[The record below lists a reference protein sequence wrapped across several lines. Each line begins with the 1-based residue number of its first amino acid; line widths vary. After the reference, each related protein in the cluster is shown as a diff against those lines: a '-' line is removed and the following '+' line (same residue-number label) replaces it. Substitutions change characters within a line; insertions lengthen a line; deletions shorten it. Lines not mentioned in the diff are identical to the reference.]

1 MRRRVRENVRR
12 LTEDGGGGRLMED
25 EAARFYFEKHLFVTT
40 VSLQSPPERE
50 TERFRG
56 LILLPPMDSVN
67 DGKLS
72 AEGFCVAARAF
83 ADKWKR
89 HNQLLPPWSWI
100 PLINRTLI
108 VPNKE
113 EGYLSLEKIILSS
126 LEEEAD
132 SSEKEVSTDD
142 TILKITEEEC
152 LDVTAEDLES
162 IDHTILVQN
171 VEKEAH
177 YYDFNVV
184 YSASY
189 RVPVLYFR
197 GYCSGGQPL
206 SLDVIKED
214 LPSGSVGLLLES
226 KWTFITQ
233 EEHPYLNRP
242 WFKLHPCGTE
252 EWIKLLSAAGCQIP
266 VELYLV
272 SWFSVVGQ
280 VVGLRIPHEM
290 LN

>member
-1 MRRRVRENVRR
+1 
-12 LTEDGGGGRLMED
+12 
-25 EAARFYFEKHLFVTT
+25 
-40 VSLQSPPERE
+40 
-50 TERFRG
+50 
-56 LILLPPMDSVN
+56 MD

-72 AEGFCVAARAF
+72 VEGFCVAARAF

-89 HNQLLPPWSWI
+89 NKQMLPPWSWV
-100 PLINRTLI
+100 PLINRTLL

-113 EGYLSLEKIILSS
+113 EGYLSLEKIILKECP
-126 LEEEAD
+126 EEE
-132 SSEKEVSTDD
+132 SVN
-142 TILKITEEEC
+142 EEG
-152 LDVTAEDLES
+152 S
-162 IDHTILVQN
+162 MDHTILVEIPEEESLDYCALVQN

-177 YYDFNVV
+177 YYDFHVV

-214 LPSGSVGLLLES
+214 LPSGSLGLLLES

-252 EWIKLLSAAGCQIP
+252 EWIKLLSSGGCQMT
-266 VELYLV
+266 VDLYLV

-280 VVGLRIPHEM
+280 AVGLRIPLEM

>member
-1 MRRRVRENVRR
+1 
-12 LTEDGGGGRLMED
+12 MEI
-25 EAARFYFEKHLFVTT
+25 LFA
-40 VSLQSPPERE
+40 
-50 TERFRG
+50 
-56 LILLPPMDSVN
+56 PPMDSVK

-72 AEGFCVAARAF
+72 VEGFSVAARAF

-89 HNQLLPPWSWI
+89 HNQSLPPWSWV
-100 PLINRTLI
+100 PLIDRTLL

-126 LEEEAD
+126 LEERPC
-132 SSEKEVSTDD
+132 SEEDES
-142 TILKITEEEC
+142 
-152 LDVTAEDLES
+152 LDVKIDCSEDLES
-162 IDHTILVQN
+162 IDHAILVQN
-171 VEKEAH
+171 VENEAH
-177 YYDFNVV
+177 YYDFHVV

-189 RVPVLYFR
+189 GVPVLYFR

-206 SLDVIKED
+206 TLDVIKED
-214 LPSGSVGLLLES
+214 LPSCSVSLLLES

-252 EWIKLLSAAGCQIP
+252 EWIKLLSQSSSGAACQMP

-280 VVGLRIPHEM
+280 VVGLRIPLEM
-290 LN
+290 LNLRTSAIQLQEQAMFSVTGKKQT